1 MNVLIDMNLSP
12 RWVPFLEQ
20 AGHDAQHWS
29 ARGRGDASDQE
40 ILDEARRSGSV
51 LLTQDLDFGT
61 MLAIG
66 GHALPS
72 VIQIRAQATLP
83 SDIGSQVLDTLNV
96 AQAHLTAGA
105 LVTLT
110 AVTRRISVLPLGPA
124 GEA

>member
-1 MNVLIDMNLSP
+1 MKVLIDMNLSP
-12 RWVPFLEQ
+12 RWVHFLED

-29 ARGRGDASDQE
+29 ARGRWDADDQE
-40 ILDEARRSGSV
+40 ILDAARESGAV

-96 AQAHLTAGA
+96 AQTHLTSGA

-110 AVTRRISVLPLGPA
+110 PLTRRISILPLGPA
-124 GEA
+124 GGA